1 MSVPDMSVPVVS
13 VPVGSVPA
21 EKGENVREK
30 ENGVRV
36 EYGGRLCQGIFLE
49 RPNRFVARVAVG
61 GQEEIVHV
69 ANPGRMTE
77 LLVPGAPIWLAEKVE
92 SGGKDATEG
101 KAGKAG
107 KAAKPR
113 KTRFQLAL
121 VDHRG
126 VGLISVDSNLPN
138 RLVYSLLRARAIPEF
153 AEYDLIAKEVK
164 FGQSRFDFR
173 LDRTTGQGIPLADDP
188 PGANAAARFRFRMPS
203 CFLEVKSVNLVVGR
217 EARFPDAPTLRGAR
231 HLAELARARREGCR
245 AAVLF
250 VIQRDDPVSFA
261 PHVETDPDFGE
272 AFRSALEAG
281 VEAYAYTCRLDS
293 GGISL
298 GHPVPV
304 KIQPGDRDFWRRAI

>member
-1 MSVPDMSVPVVS
+1 MNGMSVAVMS
-13 VPVGSVPA
+13 GPA
-21 EKGENVREK
+21 GKGENVQEK
-30 ENGVRV
+30 GNGVRV
-36 EYGGRLCQGIFLE
+36 EYGGRLYQGIFLE
-49 RPNRFVARVAVG
+49 RPNRFVAKVAVG
-61 GQEEIVHV
+61 GQEETVHV

-77 LLVPGAPIWLAEKVE
+77 LLMPGAPVWLAE
-92 SGGKDATEG
+92 
-101 KAGKAG
+101 KAG

-121 VDHRG
+121 VDYRG
-126 VGLISVDSNLPN
+126 VGLVSVDSNLPN
-138 RLVYSLLRARAIPEF
+138 RLVYSLLLARAIPEF
-153 AEYDLIAKEVK
+153 AEYDLVAKEVK

-173 LDRTTGQGIPLADDP
+173 LERSAVRSQTGRAP
-188 PGANAAARFRFRMPS
+188 

-231 HLAELARARREGCR
+231 HLAELARARREGYR

-261 PHVETDPDFGE
+261 PQVETDPGFGE

-281 VEAYAYTCRLDS
+281 VEAYAYTCCLDA

-298 GHPVPV
+298 GHPLPV
-304 KIQPGDRDFWRRAI
+304 KVHPDNEDFWRRPS